1 LRQKKK
7 KKEGRKSSQQKLPSI
22 PSSLEVKA
30 NPRKAAGPKFLIE
43 KFKTSGAAV
52 KERQGH

>member
-1 LRQKKK
+1 LRQKK